1 MYHGNVDFSISILIE
16 KEKKDVILRF
26 KSNLKGWKAMN
37 ILLVEDDQKTAELI
51 QHSLKEA
58 GYTVSYAMDGKIALE
73 LIEKTSFSL
82 AVVDIMLPHVDGFT
96 VIETMRK
103 KGRVCPVIIL
113 SARDSLD
120 DKVHGLQTGGD
131 VYLAKPFSI
140 AELLANV
147 QAQLRRAEMKA
158 EPTTLTV
165 ADLTID
171 LLTRKVQR
179 AGQKIDIPPRE
190 YELLEYLMRNTGQV
204 VTRSM
209 IIEHV
214 WEYNFDPE
222 TTIVETRIY
231 KLREKI
237 DKPFDRELIHT
248 VRGIGYVLE

>member
-1 MYHGNVDFSISILIE
+1 MS
-16 KEKKDVILRF
+16 R
-26 KSNLKGWKAMN
+26 MN

-51 QHSLKEA
+51 QRSLTDA

-73 LIEKTSFSL
+73 LIDSSLFDL
-82 AVVDIMLPHVDGFT
+82 AVIDIMLPHVDGFT

-103 KGRVCPVIIL
+103 KGITCPVIIL

-147 QAQLRRAEMKA
+147 QAQLRRAEMKT

-179 AGQKIDIPPRE
+179 AGQRIDIPPRE
-190 YELLEYLMRNTGQV
+190 YELLEYLMRNAGQV

-237 DKPFDRELIHT
+237 DKPFERELIHT

>member
-1 MYHGNVDFSISILIE
+1 MS
-16 KEKKDVILRF
+16 R
-26 KSNLKGWKAMN
+26 MN

-51 QHSLKEA
+51 QRSLTDA

-73 LIEKTSFSL
+73 LIDSSLFDL
-82 AVVDIMLPHVDGFT
+82 AVIDIMLPHVDGFT

-103 KGRVCPVIIL
+103 KGITCPVIIL

-147 QAQLRRAEMKA
+147 QAQLRRAEMKT

-190 YELLEYLMRNTGQV
+190 YELLEYLMRNAGQV

-237 DKPFDRELIHT
+237 DKPFERELIHT

>member
-1 MYHGNVDFSISILIE
+1 MIKLIE
-16 KEKKDVILRF
+16 KAKKDVILRF
-26 KSNLKGWKAMN
+26 EDNWEGGTAMN

-51 QHSLKEA
+51 QQSLVES
-58 GYTVSYAMDGKIALE
+58 GYSVSYAMDGKAALD
-73 LIEKTSFSL
+73 LIGNSL
-82 AVVDIMLPHVDGFT
+82 FDLAIIDIMLPHVDGFT

-103 KGRVCPVIIL
+103 KGRTCPIIIL

-140 AELLANV
+140 TELLANV

-179 AGQKIDIPPRE
+179 AGQKIEIPPRE

-231 KLREKI
+231 KLREKV
-237 DKPFDRELIHT
+237 DKPFERELIHT

>member
-1 MYHGNVDFSISILIE
+1 
-16 KEKKDVILRF
+16 
-26 KSNLKGWKAMN
+26 MN

-51 QHSLKEA
+51 QRSLTDA

-73 LIEKTSFSL
+73 LIDSSLFDL
-82 AVVDIMLPHVDGFT
+82 AVIDIMLPHVDGFT

-103 KGRVCPVIIL
+103 KGITCPVIIL

-147 QAQLRRAEMKA
+147 QAQLRRAEMKT

-190 YELLEYLMRNTGQV
+190 YELLEYLMRNAGQV

-237 DKPFDRELIHT
+237 DKPFERELIHT

>member
-1 MYHGNVDFSISILIE
+1 
-16 KEKKDVILRF
+16 
-26 KSNLKGWKAMN
+26 MN
-37 ILLVEDDQKTAELI
+37 ILLVEDDQKTADLI
-51 QHSLKEA
+51 QNSLIGA
-58 GYTVSYAMDGKIALE
+58 GYTVSCAMDGKAALE
-73 LIEKTSFSL
+73 RIENVQFDL
-82 AVVDIMLPHVDGFT
+82 AIIDIMLPYVDGFT

-103 KGRVCPVIIL
+103 KGHSCPVIIL
-113 SARDSLD
+113 SARDSLE

-147 QAQLRRAEMKA
+147 QAQLRRAEMKV

>member
-1 MYHGNVDFSISILIE
+1 M
-16 KEKKDVILRF
+16 
-26 KSNLKGWKAMN
+26 KGDDRMN

-51 QHSLKEA
+51 RNSLEEA
-58 GYTVSYAMDGKIALE
+58 GYTVSYAADGKAGLE
-73 LIEKTSFSL
+73 LANSNSHDL
-82 AVVDIMLPHVDGFT
+82 AIIDIMLPFVDGFS
-96 VIETMRK
+96 VIESMRK
-103 KGRVCPVIIL
+103 NGCACPVIIL
-113 SARDSLD
+113 SARDSLE

-131 VYLAKPFSI
+131 VYLSKPFSI
-140 AELLANV
+140 AELLAYV
-147 QAQLRRAEMKA
+147 QAQLRRAEMQA

-179 AGQKIDIPPRE
+179 AGQRIDIPPRE
-190 YELLEYLMRNTGQV
+190 YELLEYLMRNAGQV

-222 TTIVETRIY
+222 TTIVETRVY

-237 DKPFDRELIHT
+237 DKPFERELIHT

>member
-1 MYHGNVDFSISILIE
+1 
-16 KEKKDVILRF
+16 
-26 KSNLKGWKAMN
+26 
-37 ILLVEDDQKTAELI
+37 
-51 QHSLKEA
+51 
-58 GYTVSYAMDGKIALE
+58 MDGKAALD
-73 LIEKTSFSL
+73 LIGNSL
-82 AVVDIMLPHVDGFT
+82 FDLAIIDIMLPHVDGFT

-103 KGRVCPVIIL
+103 KGRTCPIIIL

-140 AELLANV
+140 TELLANV

-179 AGQKIDIPPRE
+179 AGQKIEIPPRE

-237 DKPFDRELIHT
+237 DKPFDRDLIHT

>member
-1 MYHGNVDFSISILIE
+1 
-16 KEKKDVILRF
+16 
-26 KSNLKGWKAMN
+26 MN

-51 QHSLKEA
+51 QRSLTDA

-73 LIEKTSFSL
+73 LIDSSLFDL
-82 AVVDIMLPHVDGFT
+82 AVIDIMLPHVDGFT

-103 KGRVCPVIIL
+103 KGITCPVIIL

-131 VYLAKPFSI
+131 VYLAKPLSI

-147 QAQLRRAEMKA
+147 QAQLRRAEMKT

-179 AGQKIDIPPRE
+179 AGQRIDIPPRE
-190 YELLEYLMRNTGQV
+190 YELLEYLMRNAGQV

-237 DKPFDRELIHT
+237 DKPFERELIHT

>member
-1 MYHGNVDFSISILIE
+1 MS
-16 KEKKDVILRF
+16 R
-26 KSNLKGWKAMN
+26 MN

-51 QHSLKEA
+51 QRSLTDA

-73 LIEKTSFSL
+73 LIDSSLFDL
-82 AVVDIMLPHVDGFT
+82 AVIDIMLPHVDGFT

-103 KGRVCPVIIL
+103 KGITCPVIIL

-147 QAQLRRAEMKA
+147 QAQLRRAEMKT

-179 AGQKIDIPPRE
+179 AGQRIDIPPRE
-190 YELLEYLMRNTGQV
+190 YELLEYLMRNAGQV

-237 DKPFDRELIHT
+237 DKPFERELIHT
-248 VRGIGYVLE
+248 VRGIGYVLV

>member
-1 MYHGNVDFSISILIE
+1 
-16 KEKKDVILRF
+16 
-26 KSNLKGWKAMN
+26 MN

-51 QHSLKEA
+51 QRSLTDA

-73 LIEKTSFSL
+73 LIDSSLFDL
-82 AVVDIMLPHVDGFT
+82 AVIDIMLPHVDGFT

-103 KGRVCPVIIL
+103 KGITCPVIIL

-147 QAQLRRAEMKA
+147 QAQLRRAEMKT

-179 AGQKIDIPPRE
+179 AGQRIDIPPRE
-190 YELLEYLMRNTGQV
+190 YELLEYLMRNAGQV

-237 DKPFDRELIHT
+237 DKPFERELIHT

>member
-1 MYHGNVDFSISILIE
+1 
-16 KEKKDVILRF
+16 
-26 KSNLKGWKAMN
+26 MN
-37 ILLVEDDQKTAELI
+37 ILVVEDDQKTADLI
-51 QHSLKEA
+51 RRSLEES
-58 GYTVSYAMDGKIALE
+58 GYTVTYAADGKAGIAL
-73 LIEKTSFSL
+73 LDTAQIDL
-82 AVVDIMLPHVDGFT
+82 AIIDIMLPYVDGFT
-96 VIETMRK
+96 VISTMRQ
-103 KGRVCPVIIL
+103 KGISCPVIIL

-131 VYLAKPFSI
+131 VYLSKPFSI

-147 QAQLRRAEMKA
+147 QAQLRRAEMHA

-179 AGQKIDIPPRE
+179 AGQRIDIPPRE

-237 DKPFDRELIHT
+237 DKPFERELIHT

>member
-1 MYHGNVDFSISILIE
+1 
-16 KEKKDVILRF
+16 
-26 KSNLKGWKAMN
+26 MN

-51 QHSLKEA
+51 QRSLKEA
-58 GYTVSYAMDGKIALE
+58 GYNVTYAMDGKIALGT
-73 LIEKTSFSL
+73 IETITFDL
-82 AVVDIMLPHVDGFT
+82 AIIDIMLPYVDGFT
-96 VIETMRK
+96 VIDTMRK
-103 KGRVCPVIIL
+103 KGKSCPVIIL
-113 SARDSLD
+113 SARDSLE

>member
-1 MYHGNVDFSISILIE
+1 MH
-16 KEKKDVILRF
+16 
-26 KSNLKGWKAMN
+26 
-37 ILLVEDDQKTAELI
+37 
-51 QHSLKEA
+51 
-58 GYTVSYAMDGKIALE
+58 
-73 LIEKTSFSL
+73 
-82 AVVDIMLPHVDGFT
+82 
-96 VIETMRK
+96 
-103 KGRVCPVIIL
+103 
-113 SARDSLD
+113 
-120 DKVHGLQTGGD
+120 
-131 VYLAKPFSI
+131 
-140 AELLANV
+140 
-147 QAQLRRAEMKA
+147 A

-179 AGQKIDIPPRE
+179 AGQRIDIPPRE

-237 DKPFDRELIHT
+237 DKPFERELIHT

>member
-1 MYHGNVDFSISILIE
+1 
-16 KEKKDVILRF
+16 
-26 KSNLKGWKAMN
+26 MN
-37 ILLVEDDQKTAELI
+37 ILVVEDDPKTAALI
-51 QHSLKEA
+51 CRSLEEA
-58 GYTVSYAMDGKIALE
+58 GYSIIYAADGKEALAK
-73 LIEKTSFSL
+73 LDSAQFDL
-82 AVVDIMLPHVDGFT
+82 AVIDIMLPYVDGFK
-96 VIETMRK
+96 VISTMRQR
-103 KGRVCPVIIL
+103 GISCPVVIL

-131 VYLAKPFSI
+131 VYLSKPFSI

-147 QAQLRRAEMKA
+147 QAQLRRAEMRS

-179 AGQKIDIPPRE
+179 AGQRIDIPPRE

-237 DKPFDRELIHT
+237 DKPFERELIHT

>member
-1 MYHGNVDFSISILIE
+1 M
-16 KEKKDVILRF
+16 K
-26 KSNLKGWKAMN
+26 MN

-51 QHSLKEA
+51 QRSLSEA
-58 GYTVSYAMDGKIALE
+58 GYTVAYAMDGKVALDA
-73 LIEKTSFSL
+73 IEKMSYDL
-82 AVVDIMLPHVDGFT
+82 AIIDIMLPFVDGFM
-96 VIETMRK
+96 VIDTMRK
-103 KGRVCPVIIL
+103 KGKSCPVIIL
-113 SARDSLD
+113 SARDSLE

-158 EPTTLTV
+158 EPTTLSV

-171 LLTRKVQR
+171 LLTRRVQR

-190 YELLEYLMRNTGQV
+190 YELLEYLVRNAGQV

-231 KLREKI
+231 KLREKV
-237 DKPFDRELIHT
+237 DKPFNRELIHT

>member
-1 MYHGNVDFSISILIE
+1 
-16 KEKKDVILRF
+16 
-26 KSNLKGWKAMN
+26 MN

-51 QHSLKEA
+51 RHSLEEA
-58 GYTVSYAMDGKIALE
+58 GYTVSYAMDGKVALE
-73 LIEKTSFSL
+73 LIDNLSFDL
-82 AVVDIMLPHVDGFT
+82 AVIDIMLPYVDGFT

-103 KGRVCPVIIL
+103 KGRTCPVIIL

-147 QAQLRRAEMKA
+147 QAQLRRVEMKA

-237 DKPFDRELIHT
+237 DKPFERELIHT